1 MVSEQIPPIRF
12 GVSQLYEGSPY
23 ENTFAGGGGFFSA
36 HMQFTGDLAGLAMM
50 PGRTMT
56 LEQGRQ

>member
-1 MVSEQIPPIRF
+1 MKILS
-12 GVSQLYEGSPY
+12 L
-23 ENTFAGGGGFFSA
+23 GGGGFFSA
-36 HMQFTGDLAGLAMM
+36 HMQFTGDLAGLTMM